1 MGATAST
8 VYRLYRLHTGVLLL
22 AFPLPFTHVTSH
34 SLSHTRH
41 SVLTAHS
48 FTGRTHALLRQSI
61 VTPL

>member
-41 SVLTAHS
+41 SVLTLTLSQDAHTS
-48 FTGRTHALLRQSI
+48 HALLRQAS
-61 VTPL
+61 